1 MAEIIYDKE
10 ITDVLPQRFLEYSID
25 VLKNRAIPNGYD
37 GLKPIHRK
45 VLMAMKDLGLYSKS
59 PYRKCAKTIG
69 EVLGKYHPH
78 GDQSAYEALVGLA
91 QDFNMRYPLVDG
103 SGNFGSVNGDPAAA
117 MRYTEARLSVYGELM
132 LEGVDKLS
140 DKQPNFD
147 NSAEEPITLSSYFPN
162 LLLNAQRG
170 IAVGLATRFAPHYA
184 RDVYT
189 ALIKCI
195 ELEIKGKDF
204 SIEDIVS
211 IIKAPDFPTGAEII
225 NGNEMLD
232 IYKTG
237 HGTVMLR
244 SKYRIE
250 KDLIVF
256 YEIPYKVTPKSIL
269 EDIVKLNLE
278 DVKDVRDESSL
289 QNGLRIVVELKKSS
303 EAEFVVRKLFKDTKL
318 QCGYSVNMTAIMN
331 DRPVADVNIKD
342 LYDYYLG
349 NLKKTHYKSKE
360 IAKKEFTDKLFV
372 VETMLK
378 AIGCI
383 EDIIRIVR
391 YSDEPLE
398 DMQLKLGFTQSEAEY
413 IYNIRISSIS
423 KANRLDLEKK
433 QSDYKNEIVELD
445 NLLANYSVFLKD
457 LSSKLKEIRDS
468 KLFKNDCRRTEISVV
483 EGYNEFSVK
492 DVVKKEQIILTYSN
506 FGFVRIS
513 KADEYKVIGRYC
525 VGSRTK
531 LREDEHI
538 VESIALTT
546 HDDLFMISNFG
557 RSFKMPVYKIPVGN
571 KNSLGKSINSFLN
584 LEEGEEIVFFKSL
597 NNIDA
602 DLSVV
607 FVTSKGYIKRIRFD
621 EAVSSKHSLRGIN
634 VLPLL
639 EGDKVVSVQL
649 AGADMGLAVFTDKGR
664 GIVFNLDD
672 GKDSVRFSGRQA
684 KGLKC
689 IRLLEDE
696 TVISGSLL
704 DSKGILLVSSKGYSK
719 YVLKCN
725 FKIKKRNQVPVRF
738 MPEDAGRIA
747 SAISYDGKSNIYI
760 ITVKGQNILLD
771 SEDFVGL
778 SRIARGVKM
787 IKLKDPDDEV
797 VRIHTVLPED
807 IEQERIDF

>member
-1 MAEIIYDKE
+1 
-10 ITDVLPQRFLEYSID
+10 
-25 VLKNRAIPNGYD
+25 
-37 GLKPIHRK
+37 
-45 VLMAMKDLGLYSKS
+45 
-59 PYRKCAKTIG
+59 
-69 EVLGKYHPH
+69 
-78 GDQSAYEALVGLA
+78 
-91 QDFNMRYPLVDG
+91 
-103 SGNFGSVNGDPAAA
+103 
-117 MRYTEARLSVYGELM
+117 
-132 LEGVDKLS
+132 
-140 DKQPNFD
+140 
-147 NSAEEPITLSSYFPN
+147 
-162 LLLNAQRG
+162 
-170 IAVGLATRFAPHYA
+170 
-184 RDVYT
+184 
-189 ALIKCI
+189 
-195 ELEIKGKDF
+195 
-204 SIEDIVS
+204 
-211 IIKAPDFPTGAEII
+211 
-225 NGNEMLD
+225 
-232 IYKTG
+232 
-237 HGTVMLR
+237 
-244 SKYRIE
+244 
-250 KDLIVF
+250 
-256 YEIPYKVTPKSIL
+256 
-269 EDIVKLNLE
+269 
-278 DVKDVRDESSL
+278 
-289 QNGLRIVVELKKSS
+289 
-303 EAEFVVRKLFKDTKL
+303 
-318 QCGYSVNMTAIMN
+318 
-331 DRPVADVNIKD
+331 
-342 LYDYYLG
+342 
-349 NLKKTHYKSKE
+349 
-360 IAKKEFTDKLFV
+360 
-372 VETMLK
+372 
-378 AIGCI
+378 
-383 EDIIRIVR
+383 
-391 YSDEPLE
+391 
-398 DMQLKLGFTQSEAEY
+398 MQLKLGFTQSEAEY

-506 FGFVRIS
+506 FGF
-513 KADEYKVIGRYC
+513 
-525 VGSRTK
+525 
-531 LREDEHI
+531 
-538 VESIALTT
+538 
-546 HDDLFMISNFG
+546 
-557 RSFKMPVYKIPVGN
+557 
-571 KNSLGKSINSFLN
+571 
-584 LEEGEEIVFFKSL
+584 
-597 NNIDA
+597 

-649 AGADMGLAVFTDKGR
+649 AGADMGMAVFTDKGR